1 MANKLKQFKDDL
13 IDGWFKWLVAAIILF
28 FTTQGEKIYDKFNT
42 GIKIQEEIA
51 FKNQVDSLA
60 GVKLMKMSKSN
71 EFMMGIM
78 NSPWMIDYK
87 RKERDDLIKKS
98 LHKDSSKVKMS
109 ASLVLKTG
117 MNKEAMEDTIASMIK
132 IHNSKS
138 YTRSRRSVMTH

>member
-1 MANKLKQFKDDL
+1 MSNKLKQFKDDL
-13 IDGWFKWLVAAIILF
+13 IDGWLKWLIAAIILF
-28 FTTQGEKIYDKFNT
+28 FTTQGEKIYNKFDT

-51 FKNQVDSLA
+51 FEHKVDSLA

-87 RKERDDLIKKS
+87 RKERDDLIKRS
-98 LHKDSSKVKMS
+98 LHKDSTKVKMS

-117 MNKEAMEDTIASMIK
+117 MNKEAMEDTIASMIN
-132 IHNSKS
+132 IHNSRN
-138 YTRSRRSVMTH
+138 YSRNRHNVMPH

>member
-1 MANKLKQFKDDL
+1 MSNKLKQFKDDL
-13 IDGWFKWLVAAIILF
+13 IDGWLKWLIAAIILF
-28 FTTQGEKIYDKFNT
+28 FTTQGEKIYNKFDT

-51 FKNQVDSLA
+51 FEHKVDSLA

-87 RKERDDLIKKS
+87 RKERDDLIERS

-117 MNKEAMEDTIASMIK
+117 MNKEAMEDTIASMIN
-132 IHNSKS
+132 IHNSKN
-138 YTRSRRSVMTH
+138 YTRSRHNIMPH

>member
-87 RKERDDLIKKS
+87 RKDRE
-98 LHKDSSKVKMS
+98 
-109 ASLVLKTG
+109 
-117 MNKEAMEDTIASMIK
+117 E
-132 IHNSKS
+132 
-138 YTRSRRSVMTH
+138 

>member
-1 MANKLKQFKDDL
+1 MINSIRVLK
-13 IDGWFKWLVAAIILF
+13 
-28 FTTQGEKIYDKFNT
+28 
-42 GIKIQEEIA
+42 
-51 FKNQVDSLA
+51 DSLA